1 MNSTKYIA
9 IIAALAIAIQAPA
22 QTATPVS
29 MANYGDG
36 TSVIAKEIAP
46 GIIKVTH
53 TPLAKHDAERPVI
66 TTAPVV
72 ESVVGDIGPFAEAKI
87 SNNALTISAKYKGSA
102 IVDKGVKTLPV
113 GSDGVRRYAL
123 TISTAEGASLYGGG
137 ERGYSL
143 NLANDTLVMYNKQ
156 NYGYI
161 GSESRLKQ
169 MNISMPLLVS
179 SHGYALLFD
188 DYGTATM
195 TTGKEITYTFED
207 TRPISYYYVVGK
219 DASLASVTT
228 ALTALTG
235 RQELPPLWTLG
246 YISSRYGYHTDDELS
261 GVVDSLQTQ
270 GYPLDGVVL
279 DLYWYGREQDMGRL
293 EWDKQ
298 QWPDPDDML
307 EYLKKKHINVV
318 TIAQPYVLRNGRG
331 VNNYNALAPKHM
343 FVMNKDSV
351 DRPLNVTIWVGQGG
365 MFDVSNPQTRQW
377 LINRYG
383 ALSDRGVSAW
393 WGDLGEPE
401 VHPENG
407 LHANGLLT
415 RQYHNL
421 YGNDWSSIVYEMHKA
436 KYPDRR
442 MMTMMRGGTTGLQ
455 RYNVFPWSTDV
466 SRTWGGLEP
475 QIRIMLNSGLSG
487 LGYMG
492 HDVGGFSIID
502 QEHPT
507 DDELYVRWMQLGV
520 FSPMLRTH
528 AQYKAEPYNYPKY
541 RTLLLSLVKER
552 YRWLPYNYTLAWENA
567 SKGWPLVRPLDF
579 HDATATGRY
588 DGISDQF
595 LWGRDIMVAPVMTQ
609 GSVQRPVIFPEGSDW
624 VDVNAP
630 LTVYKGGTVANY
642 DAAIDRT
649 PVFAR
654 AGSFIVTADY
664 PMKSTAQYRNN
675 RYHIDY
681 YPLAGRQTFST
692 LFEDDMTTPT
702 TIGHNQ
708 GRVISMSGNDTGKQ
722 IDVALSAQGDY
733 VGAKDHK
740 TITLVF
746 NGLNRQPRY
755 VEADGRS
762 ISVSYDK
769 KRGTAT
775 VSFAWNVERPM
786 YIVLK
791 K

>member
-1 MNSTKYIA
+1 MNNTKYI
-9 IIAALAIAIQAPA
+9 IGAALYAIGFIAYGQNPA
-22 QTATPVS
+22 PVS
-29 MANYGDG
+29 IANYGDG
-36 TSVIAKEIAP
+36 TSVTASEIAP

-53 TPLAKHDAERPVI
+53 TPLAKHGAERPVI
-66 TTAPVV
+66 TTAPLV
-72 ESVVGDIGPFAEAKI
+72 EAVAGEALPVARAKV
-87 SNNALTISAKYKGSA
+87 SGNALVIGSDAKTSA
-102 IVDKGVKTLPV
+102 VEDKGIKALPV
-113 GSDGVRRYAL
+113 GADGVQRY
-123 TISTAEGASLYGGG
+123 TITLSTAPGASLYGGG

-161 GSESRLKQ
+161 GSERRLAQ

-195 TTGKEITYTFED
+195 TTGTDITYTFED
-207 TRPISYYYVVGK
+207 NRPLSYYYVVGK

-228 ALTALTG
+228 ALTELTG

-261 GVVDSLQTQ
+261 GVIDSLQTQ

-293 EWDKQ
+293 AWDKQ
-298 QWPDPDDML
+298 QWPDPNEML
-307 EYLKKKHINVV
+307 EYLNKKHINVV

-331 VNNYNALAPKHM
+331 VDNYNELAPQGM
-343 FVMNKDSV
+343 FVMNKDSL
-351 DRPLNVTIWVGQGG
+351 DKPLGVTIWVGNGG
-365 MFDVSNPQTRQW
+365 MFDVSNPKTRQW
-377 LINRYG
+377 LADRYG

-401 VHPENG
+401 VHPEAG

-436 KYPDRR
+436 KYPERR

-475 QIRIMLNSGLSG
+475 QVRIMLNSGLSG

-541 RTLLLSLVKER
+541 ASLLLSLVKER
-552 YRWLPYNYTLAWENA
+552 YRWIPYNYTLAWENA
-567 SKGWPLVRPLDF
+567 TKGWPLVRPLDF

-609 GSVQRPVIFPEGSDW
+609 GTVQRPVIFPEGSDW

-630 LTVYKGGTVANY
+630 LTTYKGGTVTNY
-642 DAAIDRT
+642 DAAIGCT

-664 PMKSTAQYRNN
+664 PMKSTAQYRNS

-681 YPLAGRQTFST
+681 YPLKGKQTFST
-692 LFEDDMTTPT
+692 LFEDDMSTPT

-708 GRVISMSGNDTGKQ
+708 GRVFTMSGNDTAKQ
-722 IDVALSAQGDY
+722 IDVVLSAEGDY
-733 VGAKDHK
+733 AGAKDNK

-746 NGLNRQPRY
+746 NGLTKQPRY

-762 ISVSYDK
+762 IRVIYDK
-769 KRGTAT
+769 KLGTAT
-775 VSFAWNVERPM
+775 VNFAWNVERPM
-786 YIVLK
+786 YIILK

>member
-1 MNSTKYIA
+1 MNNTKYI
-9 IIAALAIAIQAPA
+9 IGAALCAISCMAYGQSP
-22 QTATPVS
+22 TPVS
-29 MANYGDG
+29 IANYGDG
-36 TSVIAKEIAP
+36 TSVTASEIAP

-53 TPLAKHDAERPVI
+53 TPLAKHGVERPVI
-66 TTAPVV
+66 TTAPLV
-72 ESVVGDIGPFAEAKI
+72 EAVAGEALPVARAKV
-87 SNNALTISAKYKGSA
+87 SGNALVIGSDAKTSV
-102 IVDKGVKTLPV
+102 IEDKGVKALPV
-113 GSDGVRRYAL
+113 GADGVQRY
-123 TISTAEGASLYGGG
+123 TITLSTAPGASLYGGG

-156 NYGYI
+156 NYGYV
-161 GSESRLKQ
+161 GSERRLAQ
-169 MNISMPLLVS
+169 MNICMPLLVS

-188 DYGTATM
+188 DYGAATM
-195 TTGKEITYTFED
+195 TTGTDITYTFED
-207 TRPISYYYVVGK
+207 NRPLSYYYVVGK

-261 GVVDSLQTQ
+261 GVIDSLQTQ

-293 EWDKQ
+293 AWDKQ

-318 TIAQPYVLRNGRG
+318 TIAQPYVLRNGRAID
-331 VNNYNALAPKHM
+331 NYNELAPQGM
-343 FVMNKDSV
+343 LVMNKDTL
-351 DRPLNVTIWVGQGG
+351 DKPLGVTIWVGHGG
-365 MFDVSNPQTRQW
+365 MFDVSNSKTRQW
-377 LINRYG
+377 LSDRYG

-401 VHPENG
+401 VHPEAG

-421 YGNDWSSIVYEMHKA
+421 YGNEWSSIVYEMEKA

-442 MMTMMRGGTTGLQ
+442 MMIMMRGGTTGLQ

-475 QIRIMLNSGLSG
+475 QVRIMLNSGLSG

-541 RTLLLSLVKER
+541 ASLLLSLVKER
-552 YRWLPYNYTLAWENA
+552 YRWIPYNYTLAWENA
-567 SKGWPLVRPLDF
+567 TKGWPMVRPLDF
-579 HDATATGRY
+579 HDTTASGRY

-609 GSVQRPVIFPEGSDW
+609 GTVQRPVIFPEGSDW

-630 LTVYKGGTVANY
+630 LATYKGGTVANY
-642 DAAIDRT
+642 DAAIGCT

-664 PMKSTAQYRNN
+664 PMKSTAQYRNS

-681 YPLAGRQTFST
+681 YPLSGRQTFST
-692 LFEDDMTTPT
+692 LFEDDMSTPSST
-702 TIGHNQ
+702 GHNQ
-708 GRVISMSGNDTGKQ
+708 GRVYTMSGNDTAKQ
-722 IDVALSAQGDY
+722 IDVVLSAEGDY
-733 VGAKDHK
+733 AGAKDNK

-746 NGLNRQPRY
+746 NGLSKQPRY

-762 ISVSYDK
+762 IRVIYDK
-769 KRGTAT
+769 KLGTAT
-775 VSFAWNVERPM
+775 VNFAWNVERPM